1 MRSLESS
8 SEVGLQLQATLG
20 TLIHI
25 RVEHSESPALFL
37 GPVHRR
43 VSIHEKGLRCLRP
56 GVSQADA
63 YAGRGEQLT
72 ALQKERSLQF
82 LSDPLCYTHCY
93 LRILDVLDEYHELVA
108 SEAGQAIL
116 RTQAALEPLGDEGE
130 ERIPCLVA
138 QRVVYY
144 LELVQIREEYRH
156 LPAPLAP
163 RAMEGL
169 LEAIHEELAVR
180 KIGQVVVEGPML
192 EPLLQGLALGKV
204 VDNPLPVERF
214 ARFIS

>member
-93 LRILDVLDEYHELVA
+93 LRVLDVPDEHDELVT

-116 RTQAALEPLGDEGE
+116 RAQAALEALGDERE
-130 ERIPCLVA
+130 EQVPCLVA
-138 QRVVYY
+138 QRVVYD
-144 LELVQIREEYRH
+144 LELVEVREQYRH
-156 LPAPLAP
+156 LPVLLTTGAL
-163 RAMEGL
+163 EGPPQ
-169 LEAIHEELAVR
+169 AVHEELAV
-180 KIGQVVVEGPML
+180 GEV
-192 EPLLQGLALGKV
+192 GK
-204 VDNPLPVERF
+204 
-214 ARFIS
+214 